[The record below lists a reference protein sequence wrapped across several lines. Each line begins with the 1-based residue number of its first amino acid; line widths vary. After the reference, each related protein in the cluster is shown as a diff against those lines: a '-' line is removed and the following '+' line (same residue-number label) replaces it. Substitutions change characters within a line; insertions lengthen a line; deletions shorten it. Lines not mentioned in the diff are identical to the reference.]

1 MNFLNW
7 IGPLAITL
15 GVLIF
20 VHELG
25 HFLAAKWAGI
35 RVHRFALGMG
45 NPVPFLRFTRGHT
58 EYAICWLPL
67 GGYVKMA
74 TAEEEAT
81 SSALEGGGPTE
92 PVPPDEMFE
101 AKPLWKRC
109 VVIMAGV
116 TMNVLFAYGVFTWLA
131 AKNGEQL
138 EPTTTVGIVL
148 DSLPPGAEP
157 LRQLKPGDRIVM
169 IGGDSVHSWND
180 VEMGIQGVSGDSVL
194 ITLADGRVIG
204 LGIHQA
210 ALAER
215 IRASQAVQPF
225 RRPILGTVVA
235 GRPADRA
242 GLKVMD
248 TITAINGQPVQQWYE
263 VVTRVRASAGQ
274 PLTFTVGRG
283 GVPVEVTVMP
293 EQETETIA
301 KGVTEKVGKIG
312 ASPYIEVTTRPYGLG
327 AALGAGAR
335 ATLVASTQIVRTVQG
350 LLTARISSREVGG
363 PILIG
368 QMAAQSAKL
377 GLDTFLSFM
386 ALVSVNL
393 AVLNLL
399 PIPVLDGGQLL
410 FLIAEGV
417 LRRPLS
423 LKLRERLTLVGL
435 FLIVCLMVLAFSND
449 IRRWLGV

>member
-1 MNFLNW
+1 MTFINW
-7 IGPLAITL
+7 IVPLVITL

-45 NPVPFLRFTRGHT
+45 NPIPFLRFTRGHT

-74 TAEEEAT
+74 TAEEEVT
-81 SSALEGGGPTE
+81 SSALEGGAPTE
-92 PVPPDEMFE
+92 PVPANEMFE

-157 LRQLKPGDRIVM
+157 LRELKPGDRIVM
-169 IGGDSVHSWND
+169 VGGDSVFSWND
-180 VEMGIQGVSGDSVL
+180 IEMGIQGVSGDSVS

-225 RRPILGTVVA
+225 RRPILGTVVS

-248 TITAINGQPVQQWYE
+248 TITAINGQPVAQWYE
-263 VVTRVRASAGQ
+263 VVSRVRASAGQ
-274 PLTFTVGRG
+274 PLTFTVARG
-283 GVPVEVTVMP
+283 GVPVEITVMP

-312 ASPYIEVTTRPYGLG
+312 ASPFIEVTTRPLSLG
-327 AALGAGAR
+327 AAFGAGAR

-393 AVLNLL
+393 AVLNLF